1 MPLWVEWLKA
11 GLTFSAAIFGVLMAV
26 DRWRKRQIL
35 EEARLIARITTT
47 EEIAQ
52 SAHDQHRVWETAMAD
67 MDKRLVIVERRVG
80 EKDRRHPK
88 GSE

>member
-1 MPLWVEWLKA
+1 MPLWVEWLKT
-11 GLTFSAAIFGVLMAV
+11 GLTFGAAICGVLMAA
-26 DRWRKRQIL
+26 DRWRRRQIV
-35 EEARLIARITTT
+35 EEARLLARITTT

-52 SAHDQHRVWETAMAD
+52 SASDQHDVWRVAMGD
-67 MDKRLVIVERRVG
+67 MDKRLVEVERRVG

>member
-11 GLTFSAAIFGVLMAV
+11 GLLVGAAVFGVLKTLDA
-26 DRWRKRQIL
+26 WRRGQIL
-35 EEARLIARITTT
+35 EEARLLARIETT
-47 EEIAQ
+47 EEIAR
-52 SAHDQHRVWETAMAD
+52 SAADQHDVWRIAMVD
-67 MDKRLVIVERRVG
+67 MDKRIVEVERRVG